1 MGERSSEPYVIGIR
15 CMPTIVTVII
25 TYAHGVVLSD
35 GLSLFYGWG
44 GRSCAES
51 AGSWLES

>member
-1 MGERSSEPYVIGIR
+1 
-15 CMPTIVTVII
+15 MPTIVTVII

-44 GRSCAES
+44 GRSCAEN